1 MSTPEAISRAL
12 AQYLVAIRK
21 ERAYTLDQLATLAK
35 VSKGMLVQVE
45 QGRTNPSISTL
56 CRIANALNV
65 SVPRLIEVRDE
76 PEVMVVSIA
85 ESAQLLKSE
94 VGSRATALMGYEGG
108 SVIEL
113 WDWVIAPHDEFEGGP
128 HIKGAVEMLIV
139 LQGELTLELEGRSF
153 SVPADS
159 AVRFPG
165 DYRHVYANKG
175 DGELHFTMITIE
187 PNKHVADAKPIL

>member
-12 AQYLVAIRK
+12 AQNLVAIRK

-45 QGRTNPSISTL
+45 QGRTNPSINTL

-65 SVPRLIEVRDE
+65 SVPRLIEVKDE
-76 PEVMVVSIA
+76 PEVMIVSIS
-85 ESAQLLKSE
+85 ESAHLSKSE
-94 VGSRATALMGYEGG
+94 RGSRATALMGYEGG
-108 SVIEL
+108 SVVEL
-113 WDWVIAPHDEFEGGP
+113 WDSVIAPNDQFEGGP
-128 HIKGAVEMLIV
+128 RITGAVEILIV

-153 SVPADS
+153 SIPANS

-165 DYRHVYANKG
+165 DYKHVCANRG
-175 DGELHFTMITIE
+175 EAELHFTRITIE
-187 PNKHVADAKPIL
+187 PNKHALKA